1 MQVQDVAVGLTA
13 VVAGLF
19 LVIVGAVNLQWYF
32 KSWKTRWL
40 DQRLGRLAARLIV
53 ALMGILLILLGIAIM
68 RGFSPNASRTQN
80 CPSVIVK
87 QAFSN
92 AESEFA

>member
-1 MQVQDVAVGLTA
+1 M
-13 VVAGLF
+13 F